1 MRHILKAYEP
11 RIAVYGAAL
20 HQQEPDVAV
29 AVGKDGYLKV
39 SSLKKLIPET
49 QLTSPLLVVAQLDDF
64 CIDHWLFVLS
74 QPPINRETGYS
85 NVLPAHYPGV

>member
-1 MRHILKAYEP
+1 MKKKEIFTTLTMTMTMIEHVNFKAYEP

-39 SSLKKLIPET
+39 S
-49 QLTSPLLVVAQLDDF
+49 
-64 CIDHWLFVLS
+64 
-74 QPPINRETGYS
+74 R
-85 NVLPAHYPGV
+85 

>member
-1 MRHILKAYEP
+1 MKLDVDRQAYEP

-39 SSLKKLIPET
+39 PSCLRFRLIMESKMYLVICIT
-49 QLTSPLLVVAQLDDF
+49 ILWRILTNNWTGRMHEPL
-64 CIDHWLFVLS
+64 
-74 QPPINRETGYS
+74 NRFMG
-85 NVLPAHYPGV
+85 NR

>member
-1 MRHILKAYEP
+1 MKIKTATITRTPSKTVRHILKAYEP

-39 SSLKKLIPET
+39 SSLKIPET
-49 QLTSPLLVVAQLDDF
+49 QLTCPLPSRVVL
-64 CIDHWLFVLS
+64 ITL
-74 QPPINRETGYS
+74 II
-85 NVLPAHYPGV
+85 

>member
-1 MRHILKAYEP
+1 MKLDVDRQAYEP

-39 SSLKKLIPET
+39 GK
-49 QLTSPLLVVAQLDDF
+49 
-64 CIDHWLFVLS
+64 
-74 QPPINRETGYS
+74 
-85 NVLPAHYPGV
+85 

>member
-1 MRHILKAYEP
+1 MTEHVNFKAYEP

-39 SSLKKLIPET
+39 CFISYEFQNLN
-49 QLTSPLLVVAQLDDF
+49 SP
-64 CIDHWLFVLS
+64 
-74 QPPINRETGYS
+74 TY
-85 NVLPAHYPGV
+85 

>member
-1 MRHILKAYEP
+1 MKRKTTTITRTPSKTVRHILKAYEP

-39 SSLKKLIPET
+39 
-49 QLTSPLLVVAQLDDF
+49 
-64 CIDHWLFVLS
+64 CFV
-74 QPPINRETGYS
+74 I
-85 NVLPAHYPGV
+85 

>member
-1 MRHILKAYEP
+1 MKLDVDQQAYEP

-39 SSLKKLIPET
+39 S
-49 QLTSPLLVVAQLDDF
+49 LT
-64 CIDHWLFVLS
+64 
-74 QPPINRETGYS
+74 
-85 NVLPAHYPGV
+85 

>member
-1 MRHILKAYEP
+1 MKLDVDRQAYEP

-39 SSLKKLIPET
+39 SL
-49 QLTSPLLVVAQLDDF
+49 AGDF
-64 CIDHWLFVLS
+64 
-74 QPPINRETGYS
+74 
-85 NVLPAHYPGV
+85 A

>member
-1 MRHILKAYEP
+1 MKLDVDLQAYKP

-39 SSLKKLIPET
+39 SL
-49 QLTSPLLVVAQLDDF
+49 A
-64 CIDHWLFVLS
+64 
-74 QPPINRETGYS
+74 
-85 NVLPAHYPGV
+85 

>member
-1 MRHILKAYEP
+1 MTLKDILKEKKLKNILKAYEP

-39 SSLKKLIPET
+39 GK
-49 QLTSPLLVVAQLDDF
+49 
-64 CIDHWLFVLS
+64 
-74 QPPINRETGYS
+74 
-85 NVLPAHYPGV
+85 